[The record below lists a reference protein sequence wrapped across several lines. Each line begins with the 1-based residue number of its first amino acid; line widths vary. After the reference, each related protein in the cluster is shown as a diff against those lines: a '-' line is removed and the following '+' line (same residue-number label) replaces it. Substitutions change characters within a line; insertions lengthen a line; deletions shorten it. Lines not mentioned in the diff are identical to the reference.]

1 MIWMSW
7 FGILKQSAFA
17 PADEEEARQTQTR
30 QMTQQ
35 PPMFSPEGVQYFST
49 PTDTNEQMET
59 AQFFQQQQADAKRQA
74 ANLKRTKQ
82 REAARGKD
90 YREQLK
96 EGAKQTVAGLNPF
109 QDRGTGSGLKDLGA
123 NLGAGLE
130 QVTTKLPENVGRA
143 MDVATAPVFKP
154 IQTARKVGSTIDR
167 ATGGAAGRVTKPVRQ
182 AISDT
187 ASGAA
192 KLGRGIARDN
202 VVAGKA
208 SSKGVPTNRLTGSKM
223 STDKIV
229 EQLGTGGYAGREVEF
244 AGRKFNPETGM
255 WEKPGKDDVY
265 ELTAA
270 DKQYNEE
277 RRRLENLVRDETITS
292 DEREAYQIQL
302 DELMEQGA
310 GAEPTSQGTKGETYT
325 RAKPSRFFNQLL
337 FGDREP
343 TKQGRAKIKRIQSER
358 EKAKR
363 NKT

>member
-1 MIWMSW
+1 MSW
-7 FGILKQSAFA
+7 FEVLKQ
-17 PADEEEARQTQTR
+17 
-30 QMTQQ
+30 
-35 PPMFSPEGVQYFST
+35 PMFSPEGVQYFST

-59 AQFFQQQQADAKRQA
+59 AQFFQQQQADAKRRA

-82 REAARGKD
+82 REAARGKN

-96 EGAKQTVAGLNPF
+96 EGAKQRATQTLSNLNPF
-109 QDRGTGSGLKDLGA
+109 RDRGTGSGLKDFGA

-143 MDVATAPVFKP
+143 MDVATTPVFKP
-154 IQTARKVGSTIDR
+154 IQTARKVGSTINQ
-167 ATGGAAGRVTKPVRQ
+167 ATGGAAGRITKPVRQ

-192 KLGRGIARDN
+192 KLGRDIARDN

-208 SSKGVPTNRLTGSKM
+208 SSKGVPTSRLTGRKM
-223 STDKIV
+223 STDEIV
-229 EQLGTGGYAGREVEF
+229 DQFGTGSYAGREVEF

-265 ELTAA
+265 QLTAA

-277 RRRLENLVRDETITS
+277 RRRLENLIRDPKITS
-292 DEREAYQIQL
+292 DKREAYQIQL
-302 DELMEQGA
+302 DELMERGA
-310 GAEPTSQGTKGETYT
+310 GAEPIAQGRKGETYT
-325 RAKPSRFFNQLL
+325 RAKPSRFFNQIL
-337 FGDREP
+337 FGDRQP

-363 NKT
+363 NK

>member
-1 MIWMSW
+1 MIGMSW
-7 FGILKQSAFA
+7 FEVLKQ
-17 PADEEEARQTQTR
+17 T
-30 QMTQQ
+30 
-35 PPMFSPEGVQYFST
+35 PMFSPEGVQYYST
-49 PTDTNEQMET
+49 PTDTDEQMET

-82 REAARGKD
+82 REAARRKD
-90 YREQLK
+90 YRQQLK
-96 EGAKQTVAGLNPF
+96 EGATQTLSNLNPLR
-109 QDRGTGSGLKDLGA
+109 DRGTGSTLRDVGA

-143 MDVATAPVFKP
+143 MDVATTPVFKP
-154 IQTARKVGSTIDR
+154 IQTARKVGSTINQ

-192 KLGRGIARDN
+192 KLGRDIARDN

-208 SSKGVPTNRLTGSKM
+208 SSKGVPTNRLPFIGGSKM
-223 STDKIV
+223 SDDKIV
-229 EQLGTGGYAGREVEF
+229 EQFGTGGYAGREVEF

-270 DKQYNEE
+270 DKEYNEE
-277 RRRLENLVRDETITS
+277 RRRLENLVRDESITS

-302 DELMEQGA
+302 DELLEQGA
-310 GAEPTSQGTKGETYT
+310 GAEPTAQGTKGETYT

-337 FGDREP
+337 FGDRQP